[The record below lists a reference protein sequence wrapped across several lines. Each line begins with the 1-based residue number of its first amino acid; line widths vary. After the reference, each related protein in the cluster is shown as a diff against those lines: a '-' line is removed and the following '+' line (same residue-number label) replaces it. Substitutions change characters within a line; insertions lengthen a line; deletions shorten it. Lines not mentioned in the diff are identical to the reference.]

1 MKAAAGDLGALLT
14 ELSTVPWK
22 FEGLTYSTEDVAAA
36 CQATPRADA
45 WGHLEGTL
53 GAAGAHCQT
62 CACLDLGAS
71 TIDERAIF
79 RRAIFRR
86 ASLLHSGCSA

>member
-14 ELSTVPWK
+14 ELSAVPWK

-45 WGHLEGTL
+45 GHLEGTL

-62 CACLDLGAS
+62 RSEELV
-71 TIDERAIF
+71 
-79 RRAIFRR
+79 
-86 ASLLHSGCSA
+86 